1 MRILERFVRRATVL
15 ADAALQRAYGWRWNP
30 THQSGTL
37 AAWMLV
43 VLTATGLY
51 LVFFYKVGAPA
62 QSVARI
68 AADPWLGSWMRSV
81 HRYATDLFVIAAALH
96 ALRLFGQSRGWG
108 PRRRAWIS
116 GVSILGIGLVC
127 AWTGFVM
134 VWDTFGQR
142 LAVAGARLIDA
153 LPVLSEPVGR
163 VFAGDRT
170 IPGAF
175 FFINLFLHI
184 GLPLVMGAGLW
195 LHVSKLARPAVLPP
209 RWLSWGS
216 AVALVAIAIA
226 LPAPLGPAA
235 DALHLP
241 GSTHINVVTSWWLPI
256 AERSPPWLVWAGAV
270 SATLLVLGVP
280 RWTRRARA
288 GLFAPSVVDPR
299 LCTGCNQCPQD
310 CPWDAIEM
318 VPRADARPTLVA
330 QVDPLRCVSCGICA
344 GSCAPMGVGPEG
356 RTGRAQLEAVYG
368 TVLPAL
374 GSAANMPPVVVAHCA
389 QAPRSLVRELAANGA
404 HLHEVPC
411 VGNLHSSAVELI
423 VRRGGAGVL

>member
-1 MRILERFVRRATVL
+1 M
-15 ADAALQRAYGWRWNP
+15 
-30 THQSGTL
+30 
-37 AAWMLV
+37 
-43 VLTATGLY
+43 
-51 LVFFYKVGAPA
+51 
-62 QSVARI
+62 
-68 AADPWLGSWMRSV
+68 
-81 HRYATDLFVIAAALH
+81 
-96 ALRLFGQSRGWG
+96 
-108 PRRRAWIS
+108 
-116 GVSILGIGLVC
+116 
-127 AWTGFVM
+127 
-134 VWDTFGQR
+134 
-142 LAVAGARLIDA
+142 
-153 LPVLSEPVGR
+153 
-163 VFAGDRT
+163 
-170 IPGAF
+170 
-175 FFINLFLHI
+175 
-184 GLPLVMGAGLW
+184 
-195 LHVSKLARPAVLPP
+195 
-209 RWLSWGS
+209 
-216 AVALVAIAIA
+216 
-226 LPAPLGPAA
+226 
-235 DALHLP
+235 
-241 GSTHINVVTSWWLPI
+241 TSWWLPI